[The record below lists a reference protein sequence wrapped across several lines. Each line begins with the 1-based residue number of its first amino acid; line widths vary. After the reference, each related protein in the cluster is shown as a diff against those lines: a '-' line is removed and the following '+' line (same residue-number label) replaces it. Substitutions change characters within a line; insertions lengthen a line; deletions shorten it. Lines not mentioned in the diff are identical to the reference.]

1 MVKNIDAWDLVGN
14 RMTSPRRA
22 VNSSR
27 YVVYLLKTLHEIEQC
42 GYLVGEEAD
51 EADLP
56 LETTTPTFSPPVRY
70 DRWATNPTGDE
81 DI

>member
-1 MVKNIDAWDLVGN
+1 MVMNIDAWDLVGN
-14 RMTSPRRA
+14 GMTSPRRA
-22 VNSSR
+22 CNSSR

-42 GYLVGEEAD
+42 GQLVAEEEG

-56 LETTTPTFSPPVRY
+56 LETTSPSFTTPVRY
-70 DRWATNPTGDE
+70 DRWMIDPKVDE

>member
-1 MVKNIDAWDLVGN
+1 MVMNIDAWDLVGN

-22 VNSSR
+22 VDSSR

-42 GYLVGEEAD
+42 GFLIAEEAD

-56 LETTTPTFSPPVRY
+56 LDTTTPLFAPPVRY
-70 DRWATNPTGDE
+70 TRWSTNPTGDE